1 MRSYEERAKDFLKRV
16 YPIISQYLTDP
27 FKVEDCM
34 DKFNEKYN
42 RDVVVCW
49 GSARVALI
57 TSDYVIKWEYDT
69 EEVDSIGGFEDELD
83 LYEKAKKD
91 GFAYLFAEI
100 TPFEYKDFPF
110 YIMPRIERMDNEYGD
125 YDTAWDCMT
134 REESDW
140 CREHHLQDLH
150 EGNFGERNGHIC
162 IFDYGFVGRC

>member
-27 FKVEDCM
+27 YKVEDCM
-34 DKFNEKYN
+34 DKFNEKHN

-69 EEVDSIGGFEDELD
+69 DEVDFIGGFENELG
-83 LYEKAKKD
+83 LYEEAKED

-100 TPFEYKDFPF
+100 TPFEYRDSPF
-110 YIMPRIERMDNEYGD
+110 YIMPRIKGEVSG
-125 YDTAWDCMT
+125 TAWGYMT
-134 REESDW
+134 EKEKKW
-140 CREHHLQDLH
+140 CQSHRLDDLH
-150 EGNFGERNGHIC
+150 SGNYGIRDGHIC
-162 IFDYGFVGRC
+162 IFDYGYVGRG